1 VSTSVPTTVEPVPVR
16 TTRRGF
22 TAGRVA
28 PLSAPAFVVL
38 VLAGNSLTETVAT
51 APGDAAEAAL
61 ATFAAKAEDP
71 LVALGIVMELTGF
84 VLLAVFTA
92 WLVDA
97 LRRRAAFG
105 VAGALAVIGAVLML
119 AVKLGSAAPYLTGVL
134 RHASLS
140 PESALL
146 LSELNGAGFVIG
158 WLPWALFVAAAA
170 VALRRA
176 GLLGRLGHVAGL
188 GTGTLGVVAALAG
201 VVVPQNANPL
211 PFLAG
216 LLWLAAVGVRVTLR
230 G

>member
-140 PESALL
+140 PVRY
-146 LSELNGAGFVIG
+146 G
-158 WLPWALFVAAAA
+158 AA